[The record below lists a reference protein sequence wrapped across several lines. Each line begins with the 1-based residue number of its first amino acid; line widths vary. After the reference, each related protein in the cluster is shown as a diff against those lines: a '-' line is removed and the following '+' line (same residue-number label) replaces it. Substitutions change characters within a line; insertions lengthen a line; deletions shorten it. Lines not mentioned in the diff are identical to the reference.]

1 MKLTIITI
9 NFNNASGLKKTM
21 ESVLAQTSDDFEYIV
36 VDGGSTDSSCKV
48 IIDKCLL
55 INGETGFNG
64 IQVTCISEPDTG
76 IYNAMNKGI
85 RMAKGEYCQFLNSGD
100 CLVAKDVTEKMLKA
114 LPDNCN
120 IFYGN
125 MLKQMPKGTIRRDTC
140 EECNITMLTFYKG
153 SLNHSPA
160 LIKHSLFDQYGLY
173 DETLKIVSDWK
184 WYLNVIG
191 IHNEPVQYIN
201 MDITLFDMTGISSVN
216 SELDK
221 QERRKVLQELLPASV
236 VIDYERWA
244 FSIDQQKR
252 INRYWITR
260 NGFWLIERVL
270 FKCEK

>member
-9 NFNNASGLKKTM
+9 NYNNASGLKKTM
-21 ESVLAQTSDDFEYIV
+21 ESVFAQTSTEFEYIV
-36 VDGGSTDSSCKV
+36 IDGNSTDGSIEV
-48 IIDKCLL
+48 IQQ
-55 INGETGFNG
+55 FNNSPM
-64 IQVTCISEPDTG
+64 QYFSFISEPDSG

-85 RMAKGEYCQFLNSGD
+85 GMAKGEYCQFLNSGD
-100 CLVAKDVTEKMLKA
+100 CLVAPDVTAKMLKA
-114 LPDNCN
+114 LPDNCS

-125 MLKQMPKGTIRRDTC
+125 MLKQMPKGKIRRDTC
-140 EECNITMLTFYKG
+140 EEGNITMLTFYTG

-191 IHNEPVQYIN
+191 IHNEPVKYIN
-201 MDITLFDMTGISSVN
+201 LDITLFDMTGISTVN
-216 SELDK
+216 SVLDK
-221 QERRKVLQELLPASV
+221 LERRKVLQELLPASV
-236 VIDYERWA
+236 LADYERWA

-260 NGFWLIERVL
+260 NGFWLLERML
-270 FKCEK
+270 FKFEKYKT